1 MLPNLIN
8 LGTEKWYVNADNAM
22 LDIDIPELVWIG
34 GIGFKSSYDSTLT
47 DKKLAY
53 ISVYEEG
60 SWLWIQPIDKSGHSM
75 IIQN

>member
-34 GIGFKSSYDSTLT
+34 GIGFKSSYDSTPT
-47 DKKLAY
+47 DKSLHILVFTRRVA
-53 ISVYEEG
+53 G
-60 SWLWIQPIDKSGHSM
+60 SGYSQSTNRDIV
-75 IIQN
+75 

>member
-60 SWLWIQPIDKSGHSM
+60 SWLWIQPIDKNGT
-75 IIQN
+75 